1 MFSLNRKVYLVFFSD
16 KVPINKSDMF
26 TIQSNELIA
35 KEFGFDGHPEIEV
48 HLLDAETKS
57 LLDKA
62 IIKQNND
69 RDLGGLF

>member
-1 MFSLNRKVYLVFFSD
+1 
-16 KVPINKSDMF
+16 MF
-26 TIQSNELIA
+26 TIQRNELIA
-35 KEFGFDGHPEIEV
+35 KEFGFDGNPEIEV